1 MLFKTPRTGAEAV
14 VQPLTSGFCV
24 VSAADG
30 NAGGGIIGSDNVV
43 SRVGVRD
50 EEDK

>member
-1 MLFKTPRTGAEAV
+1 M
-14 VQPLTSGFCV
+14 VQPLTLAFST

-30 NAGGGIIGSDNVV
+30 NAGGGIIGSDVAV

-50 EEDK
+50 GEYE